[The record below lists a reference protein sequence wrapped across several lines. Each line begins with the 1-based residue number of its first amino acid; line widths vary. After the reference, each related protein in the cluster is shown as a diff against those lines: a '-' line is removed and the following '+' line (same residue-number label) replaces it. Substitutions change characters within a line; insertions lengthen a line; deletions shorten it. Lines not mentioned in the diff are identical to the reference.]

1 MISTIERKQNNMKII
16 AFFVIAVIIFMVF
29 YILSLRGRTGHT
41 DWTDFKG
48 YFFAHRGLHN
58 DTNVPENSMA
68 AFKRAKDRGYGVE
81 LDVRLMADGNLAV
94 IHDSSLLRTAGVD
107 VKIEDLKTD
116 DLKNYFLE
124 GTAENIPTLSEVLS
138 LFDGKVPLIIEL
150 KSDGKN
156 FSKLSSTVC
165 ETLKNYKGS
174 FCLES
179 FDPRIIYWLKKNN
192 PDIIRGQLSENY
204 LKSTTSK
211 LPFPL
216 KLLMTGLST
225 NYLTKPDFI
234 AYRFSDRNHISNKL
248 CLKLWKLQGVG
259 WTITNKKDIKQ
270 ANKEDLLPIFEK
282 IIP

>member
-16 AFFVIAVIIFMVF
+16 AFFIIAVIVFMIF
-29 YILSLRGRTGHT
+29 YILSLRGRTGYT
-41 DWTDFKG
+41 DWSDFKG

-58 DTNVPENSMA
+58 DTNIPENSMA
-68 AFKRAKDRGYGVE
+68 AFKRAKDRNYGVE

-107 VKIEDLKTD
+107 INIEELKTEN
-116 DLKNYFLE
+116 LKNYFLE
-124 GTAENIPTLSEVLS
+124 GTAENIPTLGEVLS
-138 LFDGKVPLIIEL
+138 FFNGEVPLIIEL

-156 FSKLSSTVC
+156 FSKLCLSVC
-165 ETLKNYKGS
+165 KSLENYKGA

-179 FDPRIIYWLKKNN
+179 FDPRIIYWLKKNK

-204 LKSTTSK
+204 LKNENSK
-211 LPFPL
+211 LSLPL

-225 NYLTKPDFI
+225 NYLTKPDFV
-234 AYRFSDRNHISNKL
+234 AYRFADRNNISNKL
-248 CLKLWKLQGVG
+248 CLKLWKLQSVG

-270 ANKEDLLPIFEK
+270 ANKENILPIFEK